1 MSQTTPKLNLVK
13 PGGGSTGLI
22 TPPDRVDIDVLNGNF
37 DKIDDWAQEVGDRAD
52 RNFLFRGPAAS
63 IGLVSGMVSGDE
75 YQETDSD
82 RRRFQYNGSAWIEQ
96 IPPMLAGTAAQRAA
110 TTSRYWQF
118 WRDTDGTELIYVGD
132 RSGGWRQFCGTH
144 TWPAAAWATTQAVTG
159 LSLAGRTINATLPT
173 VLEPDER
180 IFAQLIAGGSG
191 FTFIGPNSVTPNENN
206 TAFNFRYM
214 QIMSTDTQAG
224 SIYWQIAKIPKV

>member
-1 MSQTTPKLNLVK
+1 MAGSTPNLDLYL
-13 PGGGSTGLI
+13 PGGGSTNI
-22 TPPDRVDIDVLNGNF
+22 WTPDEVADIDPLNNNF
-37 DKIDDWAQEVGDRAD
+37 LKIDTWAGVVGERSN
-52 RNFLFRGPAAS
+52 RNLLFRGPAAS
-63 IGLVSGMVSGDE
+63 IGLVTGMVNGDE
-75 YQETDSD
+75 YQETDGD
-82 RRRFQYNGSAWIEQ
+82 RRRFQYNGTDWIEQ

-118 WRDTDGTELIYVGD
+118 WRDTDGTELLYVGN

-144 TWPAAAWATTQAVTG
+144 SWPAAAWATTQSVTG

-191 FTFIGPNSVTPNENN
+191 FTFIGPNSITPNAND
-206 TAFNFRYM
+206 TTFNFRYM